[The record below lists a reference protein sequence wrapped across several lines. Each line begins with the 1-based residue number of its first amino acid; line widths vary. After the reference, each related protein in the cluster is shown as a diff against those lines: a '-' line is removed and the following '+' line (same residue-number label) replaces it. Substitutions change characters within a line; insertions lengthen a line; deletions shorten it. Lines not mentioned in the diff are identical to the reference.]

1 MEDENVMEGVF
12 WRQSRKV
19 SVSRGKWR
27 MKMSWMGYLGDKVGR
42 LV

>member
-12 WRQSRKV
+12 GRQSRKV
-19 SVSRGKWR
+19 SVSMGKWR
-27 MKMSWMGYLGDKVGR
+27 MKMSWRGYFGDKVGR